1 MVSNNSG
8 GPRVR
13 PEQNAIPHDPMRNSR
28 DLLHRLWAVVCL
40 ATYLGVATSLIPA
53 LVALVAWADGDHR
66 VMMASGENGVSI
78 VLRHG
83 EAGSRTGAE
92 HAHCPVSKTLVL
104 LAEPS
109 ATADPDHVLN
119 FSACHP
125 STLCAASMP
134 TSAGAAQ
141 PATTLQGCPMAR
153 PVPARWLGAKSI
165 AVPPPDLPVAVV
177 RTTVLRV

>member
-1 MVSNNSG
+1 
-8 GPRVR
+8 
-13 PEQNAIPHDPMRNSR
+13 MRNSR
-28 DLLHRLWAVVCL
+28 GLLHRLWAVVCL
-40 ATYLGVATSLIPA
+40 TAYLGVATSLLPA

-66 VMMASGENGVSI
+66 VTMTSGENGVSI

-83 EAGSRTGAE
+83 ETGSRTGPE
-92 HAHCPVSKTLVL
+92 HAHCPVSRTLVL

-119 FSACHP
+119 FSAWHP

-134 TSAGAAQ
+134 TPAGAAQ
-141 PATTLQGCPMAR
+141 PATTSLPGCPMAR
-153 PVPARWLGAKSI
+153 PVPARSLVAKPLAI
-165 AVPPPDLPVAVV
+165 PPPDLPVEVV

>member
-1 MVSNNSG
+1 
-8 GPRVR
+8 
-13 PEQNAIPHDPMRNSR
+13 MRNSR
-28 DLLHRLWAVVCL
+28 GLLHRLWAVVCL

-92 HAHCPVSKTLVL
+92 HPHCPVSKTLVL

-125 STLCAASMP
+125 NTLCAASMP
-134 TSAGAAQ
+134 TPAGAAK
-141 PATTLQGCPMAR
+141 PAATAPLGCPMPR
-153 PVPARWLGAKSI
+153 PVPARLLDAKSI
-165 AVPPPDLPVAVV
+165 AIPPPDLPVEVV

>member
-1 MVSNNSG
+1 
-8 GPRVR
+8 
-13 PEQNAIPHDPMRNSR
+13 MRNSR
-28 DLLHRLWAVVCL
+28 GLPHRLWAAVCL
-40 ATYLGVATSLIPA
+40 ATYLVVATSLMPA

-66 VMMASGENGVSI
+66 VLMASGENGVSV

-92 HAHCPVSKTLVL
+92 HAHCPVSRTLVL

-134 TSAGAAQ
+134 APVVAAQ
-141 PATTLQGCPMAR
+141 PATTALPGCPMAR
-153 PVPARWLGAKSI
+153 PVPARSLGAKPLAI
-165 AVPPPDLPVAVV
+165 PPPDLPVEVV
-177 RTTVLRV
+177 RTTVLLV